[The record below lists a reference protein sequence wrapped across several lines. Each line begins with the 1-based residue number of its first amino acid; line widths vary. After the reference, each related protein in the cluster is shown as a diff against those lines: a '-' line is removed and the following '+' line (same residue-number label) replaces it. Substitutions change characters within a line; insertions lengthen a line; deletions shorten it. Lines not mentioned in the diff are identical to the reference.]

1 MAASLTHERQQDGQ
15 QHDEG
20 ADAGDERQ
28 QEEAQQISRHQLLR
42 ATLAHTTVGSQ
53 DLTGEGEVKR
63 GFSITQQFRIWCEIL
78 HYSCLLG
85 ELQFLKGLTP
95 CS

>member
-1 MAASLTHERQQDGQ
+1 MAASLTHERQQDAQ
-15 QHDEG
+15 QQDEG

-28 QEEAQQISRHQLLR
+28 QEEAQKISRHQLLR

-53 DLTGEGEVKR
+53 DLPEEGEMKH
-63 GFSITQQFRIWCEIL
+63 GFKITQQFRVWCEIL

-85 ELQFLKGLTP
+85 ELQFLRGLTP